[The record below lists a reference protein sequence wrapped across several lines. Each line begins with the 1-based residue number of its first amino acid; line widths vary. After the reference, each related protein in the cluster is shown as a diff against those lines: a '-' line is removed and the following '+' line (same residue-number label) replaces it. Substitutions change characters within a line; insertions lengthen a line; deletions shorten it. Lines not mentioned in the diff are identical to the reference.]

1 MKSSVIIPSG
11 LKNKHV
17 AFDLYLFT
25 QMQSVLIV
33 IPTPFTG
40 RTNETLLVG
49 ISQINDRENP
59 LVSHNQNF

>member
-40 RTNETLLVG
+40 RINETLLVG
-49 ISQINDRENP
+49 ISQTLRLINR
-59 LVSHNQNF
+59 